1 MPAMPPPFTTR
12 RRFLQSTA
20 ATLAAAA
27 VAPRAFAESEPAT
40 GLKLKKAVNLEMV
53 KAGNSIAE
61 KFALIK
67 SAGFDG
73 VEINEPGNY
82 DQKEIVAARDKT
94 GITIHGVVD
103 SVHWKDCLSDPD
115 PAVRARGMDGLKAA
129 LDAAKTFGASTM
141 LLVPGRVTKDVTF
154 DQCWERSQAELKK
167 AIPLAEQHGV
177 KIAIEVVWNN
187 FITKPEQMVKY
198 VDEANSPWVG
208 AYMDLGNVVKWSPPA
223 EWVRALGKRILKL
236 HVKGYSH
243 QKQWVKIGE
252 GDENW
257 PEVRKALADIGYHG
271 WATAEVPGGDEKEL
285 ADIAQRMNN
294 VLGLA

>member
-1 MPAMPPPFTTR
+1 MSAMPPPFPTR
-12 RRFLQSTA
+12 RRFLLSTA
-20 ATLAAAA
+20 AALAAAA

-82 DQKEIVAARDKT
+82 DQKEIVAARDKSR
-94 GITIHGVVD
+94 ITIHGVVD

-115 PAVRARGMDGLKAA
+115 PTVRARGMDGLKAA
-129 LDAAKTFGASTM
+129 LDAAKTFGASTV